1 MIELFCKSNMHIMKR
16 TSMLYIMLVPFGLIM
31 VFGFFIVGCKHDAD
45 LSDFPP
51 VCFDSE
57 VLPVFQSSCGYAG
70 CHDAS
75 SATAGVVLDSYSE
88 IIKHV
93 SKGNSRNSKAYE
105 AILSSWEPMPP
116 DRPLPKDL
124 RTTIRIW
131 IDQGAYET
139 MCDTAGHG
147 NPPVYAACFNRDVL
161 PVMLSSCAISG
172 CHDASTSAEG
182 IQLTS
187 FQTVMQG
194 GVTPYQPNNSKLY
207 KVISKLS
214 GNKDLMPPSPYQKL
228 PQPVIDSISRWIFLG
243 AKNENCAMPC
253 DTLNTITYTAHLSS
267 IIQSSC
273 VSCHSGGGPS
283 GGILL
288 TNYAEVLASAN
299 TGKLIPS
306 INRSGFA
313 PMPPSSSLTKCQIRQ
328 FERWNLN
335 GKPQN

>member
-1 MIELFCKSNMHIMKR
+1 MKR
-16 TSMLYIMLVPFGLIM
+16 SSLLYIMLVPFGLIM
-31 VFGFFIVGCKHDAD
+31 AIGFFMVGCRHEAD
-45 LSDFPP
+45 LSNFPP

-57 VLPVFQSSCGYAG
+57 VLPVFQSSCAYSG

-75 SATAGVVLDSYSE
+75 SAAAGVVLDSYSE

-93 SKGNSRNSKAYE
+93 SKGNSRNSKVYQ
-105 AILSSWEPMPP
+105 AIISSWEPMPP

-131 IDQGAYET
+131 IDQGALET
-139 MCDTAGHG
+139 MCDTVGHG
-147 NPPVYAACFNRDVL
+147 KPPVYAACFSRDVL

-172 CHDASTSAEG
+172 CHDATTAAEG
-182 IQLTS
+182 IRLTS

-194 GVTPYQPNNSKLY
+194 GVTPYSPSNSKLY
-207 KVISKLS
+207 RVISKPS
-214 GNKDLMPPSPYQKL
+214 GDGDLMPPSPYQKL
-228 PQPVIDSISRWIFLG
+228 PQPVIDSISRWILLG
-243 AKNENCAMPC
+243 AKNENCALPC
-253 DTLNTITYTAHLSS
+253 DTLNTITYTTHLAS

-288 TNYAEVLASAN
+288 TNYAEVVASAN
-299 TGKLIPS
+299 TGKLIPA
-306 INRSGFA
+306 INRSGSA
-313 PMPPSSSLTKCQIRQ
+313 PMPPSNSLTKCQIRQ
-328 FERWNLN
+328 FELWSLN